1 VVFFVPKIHHSTEK
15 RFEIMSEYNANRQI
29 FRSRNYS
36 FETRLIHGEIS
47 GDELTGAVNVP
58 IYQTSTYAQT
68 VPGENKGYEYSRSS
82 NPTRKALEELIAEL
96 ENGDYGFAFASG
108 LAAISTVF
116 SLFET
121 GDEIIISNDV
131 YGGTF
136 RILDKVFKHFGI
148 SYVQVNTSNLDEV
161 EAAIN
166 GATKAIY
173 IETPTNPLLGIT
185 DLKAIADIA
194 KKHQLVSIAD
204 NTFYTPYL
212 QRPLDFGIDIVLHSA
227 TKYLGGH
234 SDLIA
239 GLAVV
244 KDDELAK
251 RIGFLQNAIGG
262 ILQPFD
268 SFLLIRGIKT
278 LGVRLD
284 RHVSNAKKLV
294 DVLDT
299 SSDVK
304 KICYPGLKTHPGYD
318 INAKQAK
325 NGGAMISF
333 ELTHGHDINKLF
345 RHLEIITLAE
355 SLGGVESLIEHPAS
369 MTHASI
375 PKEIREKAGL
385 TDDLLRISV
394 GIEDGDELADDL
406 IKAIDFSRI

>member
-1 VVFFVPKIHHSTEK
+1 MSTNKDIKISTK
-15 RFEIMSEYNANRQI
+15 
-29 FRSRNYS
+29 
-36 FETRLIHGEIS
+36 LIHGGIS

-68 VPGENKGYEYSRSS
+68 TPGENKGYEYSRSG

-96 ENGDYGFAFASG
+96 EDGTQGFAFASG
-108 LAAISTVF
+108 LAAISTVL
-116 SLFET
+116 SLFEQ

-136 RILDKVFKHFGI
+136 RLLDKVFNRFGLK
-148 SYVQVNTSNLDEV
+148 YHQVNTSNEKEI

-166 GATKAIY
+166 PKVKAIY

-185 DLKAIADIA
+185 DLSLVAEIA
-194 KKHQLVSIAD
+194 KKHGLLSIVD
-204 NTFYTPYL
+204 NTFYTPYI
-212 QRPLDFGIDIVLHSA
+212 QKPLDFGIDIVLHSA

-239 GLAVV
+239 GLVVV
-244 KDDELAK
+244 KDEKIAE
-251 RIGFLQNAIGG
+251 RVGFLQNSIGAV
-262 ILQPFD
+262 LSPFD

-284 RHVSNAKKLV
+284 RHVSNAEKIVKAL
-294 DVLDT
+294 T
-299 SSDVK
+299 ESEDVK
-304 KICYPGLKTHPGYD
+304 KVYYPGLSSHPGYEV
-318 INAKQAK
+318 NKKQAR

-333 ELTHGHDINKLF
+333 ELTDGHDTNELF
-345 RHLEIITLAE
+345 RSLEIITLAE

-375 PKEIREKAGL
+375 PKEIREAAGL
-385 TDDLLRISV
+385 GDGLLRLSV
-394 GIEDGDELADDL
+394 GIEDADDL
-406 IKAIDFSRI
+406 IADLLNAIVKSRTAEEK